1 VSHVQR
7 LTVLGPEW
15 RGFISGLDLPAVLRI
30 LLLLPYIAPLVIA
43 LLIRLKSPL
52 GPVAHAMT
60 QLSLTPTLITGPQKD
75 NGKQ

>member
-1 VSHVQR
+1 M
-7 LTVLGPEW
+7 
-15 RGFISGLDLPAVLRI
+15 

-43 LLIRLKSPL
+43 LLIRFKSPL

-75 NGKQ
+75 NGELYCTVYRLTPAVACERSV